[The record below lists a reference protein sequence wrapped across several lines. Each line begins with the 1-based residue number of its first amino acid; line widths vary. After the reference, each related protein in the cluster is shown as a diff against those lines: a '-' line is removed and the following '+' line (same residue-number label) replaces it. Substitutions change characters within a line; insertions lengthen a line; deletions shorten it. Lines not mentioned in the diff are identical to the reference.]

1 MEEEL
6 KVKPGDELLCTTHHY
21 SGTRKSIVT
30 VTKVTPTGRIRILE
44 SGAQFD
50 KYGKQMGRG
59 TSRAAAFDAWA
70 ELSVPTQEDYKELQ
84 EKKVIAKAILAMERA
99 RKNLS
104 YELAVKILEALEV
117 DA

>member
-50 KYGKQMGRG
+50 KYGKHLTLGLNYQFQR
-59 TSRAAAFDAWA
+59 
-70 ELSVPTQEDYKELQ
+70 
-84 EKKVIAKAILAMERA
+84 
-99 RKNLS
+99 RKIIKNCR
-104 YELAVKILEALEV
+104 KRK
-117 DA
+117 